1 MGRIRTTDLTYQLTW
16 AELAG
21 VRYSLF
27 GFFDESAAIADHT
40 RA

>member
-1 MGRIRTTDLTYQLTW
+1 MHLTYRLTW

-27 GFFDESAAIADHT
+27 GFFDESAAIEDHT